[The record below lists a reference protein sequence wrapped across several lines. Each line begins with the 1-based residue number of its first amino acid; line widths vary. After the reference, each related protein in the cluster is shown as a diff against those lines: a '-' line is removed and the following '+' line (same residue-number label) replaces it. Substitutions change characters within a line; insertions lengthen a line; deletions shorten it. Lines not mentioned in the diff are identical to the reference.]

1 MCTHTYLLLLYFA
14 NFFQQKFAQSNY
26 NTYLCSQIILV
37 LTPIKELLISKL
49 QIMKKNY
56 FKFLMAIALML
67 GGVSLTSC
75 DEMLDNPVEEP
86 TEQTEEP
93 KIVETETGAEIT
105 INALSDISGLLGEL
119 TPMIE
124 AKNGEEFVLD
134 VKSNGSLK
142 VTETDNIILVPNVAG
157 CNLVINFD
165 NSLVSDGS
173 AVTMKLD
180 NKAATRAMVDE
191 NGTVYDKN
199 VALNLKNTNTDLI
212 LDVPGVTVTVS
223 TLSSIQ
229 VVNGLAIVKEG
240 ASINTYVY
248 APKSNDVA
256 LYNGATEYVQVNW
269 INDETGEKEGWGSFP
284 AVRSLKEWEYHF
296 KNIKVV
302 KGQAD
307 YARISLESEDYKLD
321 KLTIAE
327 GATVV
332 LNQYPIVK
340 EIVGEGNG
348 ATVKMSTWLSWR
360 DEGSKETHTFCELY
374 YVDKISNVNIV
385 PLEPSDGDPFKDYT
399 QFVSLND
406 VPANIEGDA
415 IKFFTNISFRDPESA
430 STTVKNCKF
439 EPVQYKEIQICVPFQ
454 TEEISSFKFT
464 FENCEFA
471 EGAKISNYVRSE
483 KDVKDADGNPV
494 YQDCSIYYWVDGQDE
509 PRYVWLVSDLPAD
522 VAAAGKLTY
531 DEFFNGE
538 RPKGYFAQ
546 GTTTVTEPVEYNNYY
561 VFISFTNC
569 KYAGA
574 ALTKDTKFYNTN
586 SKKGVNFRYEIDG
599 VIYQL
604 VKLYDDGGETM
615 LIPAV

>member
-1 MCTHTYLLLLYFA
+1 
-14 NFFQQKFAQSNY
+14 
-26 NTYLCSQIILV
+26 
-37 LTPIKELLISKL
+37 
-49 QIMKKNY
+49 MKKNY
-56 FKFLMAIALML
+56 FKFLMAIAMML

-229 VVNGLAIVKEG
+229 VVNGLAIVKDG

-256 LYNGATEYVQVNW
+256 LYNGAAEYVQVNW
-269 INDETGEKEGWGSFP
+269 INDETGEKEGWGTFP
-284 AVRSLKEWEYHF
+284 AVRSLKEWQYHF
-296 KNIKVV
+296 KNIKVI
-302 KGQAD
+302 KGKAD
-307 YARISLESEDYKLD
+307 YARINVWTNKYKLD
-321 KLTIAE
+321 MLTIDE
-327 GATVV
+327 GAVVV
-332 LNQYPIVK
+332 LNQTPLIK
-340 EIVGEGNG
+340 EIVGLGDNGGTIKCSSMWWTDEAKKIADANFYLQNVEKIYNVSIEPLAEGEYKDCTFGSSYLGEVPSALEACTIKYSSVNFRDSEAMFANVKDCKFVGDSRYKNVDITIPVQTKEVPSSIFTFQNCEFVKDCKFNCNWQSSVRKKDANGDYIKIAREYCYLVKADEGGWRTSYVSNKDDMPAEVLAAGEIKDWDDMWVFDNEGNPVNKG
-348 ATVKMSTWLSWR
+348 YFV
-360 DEGSKETHTFCELY
+360 
-374 YVDKISNVNIV
+374 SNWDYEYESVTY
-385 PLEPSDGDPFKDYT
+385 KDYY
-399 QFVSLND
+399 FYLS
-406 VPANIEGDA
+406 
-415 IKFFTNISFRDPESA
+415 
-430 STTVKNCKF
+430 
-439 EPVQYKEIQICVPFQ
+439 
-454 TEEISSFKFT
+454 
-464 FENCEFA
+464 FENCLY
-471 EGAKISNYVRSE
+471 G
-483 KDVKDADGNPV
+483 
-494 YQDCSIYYWVDGQDE
+494 
-509 PRYVWLVSDLPAD
+509 
-522 VAAAGKLTY
+522 
-531 DEFFNGE
+531 
-538 RPKGYFAQ
+538 
-546 GTTTVTEPVEYNNYY
+546 GT
-561 VFISFTNC
+561 
-569 KYAGA
+569 
-574 ALTKDTKFYNTN
+574 ALTKDTEFISYAGTLD
-586 SKKGVNFRYEIDG
+586 GTHLRFTIDG
-599 VIYQL
+599 KTYRAIRMYDPEKEGDKYTWML
-604 VKLYDDGGETM
+604 VEVND
-615 LIPAV
+615 